1 VEGVRWLL
9 CDARN
14 GPGAASVSFRSRCHG
29 VLGDTPTEQPWRSES
44 TKIINAVRK
53 QGTREEEELD
63 AAQKVIADLHQQN
76 QVLRQQ
82 VLTPE
87 KCDRFLTESFRVTEF
102 P

>member
-1 VEGVRWLL
+1 MRWLL

-14 GPGAASVSFRSRCHG
+14 DSNAASVSFRSGCHG
-29 VLGDTPTEQPWRSES
+29 GLGDTPRPPWRSES

-53 QGTREEEELD
+53 QGTSEEELD
-63 AAQKVIADLHQQN
+63 ATQKVIAHLHQQN
-76 QVLRQQ
+76 QALRQN

-87 KCDRFLTESFRVTEF
+87 KCDRFLNESFRVTEF